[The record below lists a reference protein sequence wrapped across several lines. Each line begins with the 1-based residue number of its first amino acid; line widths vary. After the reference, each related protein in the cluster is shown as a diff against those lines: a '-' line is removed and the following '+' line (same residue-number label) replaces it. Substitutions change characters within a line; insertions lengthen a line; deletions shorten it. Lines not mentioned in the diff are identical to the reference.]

1 MVDLLGVLV
10 TKLRSDIDNQDQDLA
25 RQDQGCL
32 QAEQERDAA
41 LRRIETLEH
50 QLSVAES
57 KITKL
62 IKEKEVTESTLNL
75 RTFELE
81 LLRQSTTNQIELQQR
96 SIHQREKE
104 ISDLQRR
111 LQSVEAELVKTQIPP
126 MKEDLRRASL
136 ELQAKSAEVEIL
148 QEQRNETRKMLDM
161 ERRILDKYL
170 MQLSAASIS
179 HDQYRQEVEVMCAD
193 TLNFSVT

>member
-10 TKLRSDIDNQDQDLA
+10 TKFRSDIDNQDQDLA

-32 QAEQERDAA
+32 QAQQERNAA
-41 LRRIETLEH
+41 LRRIEALEH

-96 SIHQREKE
+96 SIYQREKE

-148 QEQRNETRKMLDM
+148 QEQRNERRKMLDM

-170 MQLSAASIS
+170 MQLTAASVS
-179 HDQYRQEVEVMCAD
+179 HDQYRQEVEVMCTD
-193 TLNFSVT
+193 TLNFSIT